1 METSV
6 ESSVVHRR
14 RWATLVVLCISLAI
28 IGLDTTVLNVAL
40 PTLQRE
46 LSATAS
52 ELQWIVDAYTVAFA
66 GLLLLAGALGDK
78 LGRKRAL
85 LAGLV
90 VFGASSVWGALVSS
104 PEQLIAART
113 VMGIGGALI
122 MPSTLSI
129 LTNSFTNPSERKKA
143 IGIWSGVSGIG
154 IAVGPALGGWLL
166 EHFSWPSVFYLNV
179 PVAGLGLVL
188 GLLIVPESRDA
199 LAPRLDWFG
208 GLLSVAGLTT
218 LVWSIIEAPDR
229 GWTDPVILGGFGIA
243 LAVLAGFT
251 LWELQ
256 TPHPL
261 LNVRFFTNRRFSIPS
276 ISITLVFFAL
286 FGSAFFLSIY
296 LQAVQ
301 GHDALGAGVR
311 ILPLAIGM
319 TFGAPLAMAIAQR
332 VGEKIP
338 LFVGLLMLSASFV
351 VIAGTTSGTGY
362 WRVFN
367 SILLMGFGMGFAMAP
382 ATESVMG
389 SLPPSKAG
397 VGSAVNDTV
406 RQVGGA
412 LGVAVLGSIL
422 NSVYANRLS
431 GSAVAGLPASAA
443 DSAQDNV
450 QSALAVAS
458 RLPAQAGDAL
468 ASTAKSGFIDA
479 MDTTVIV
486 AAVVVAVGA
495 VVALFFMP
503 HHGQTRPEGLD
514 EADSGAVTDQLGS
527 VTTVTAATEPDE
539 LEAIR

>member
-1 METSV
+1 ME
-6 ESSVVHRR
+6 SVVHRR

-40 PTLQRE
+40 PTLQRS
-46 LSATAS
+46 LDASAS

-90 VFGASSVWGALVSS
+90 IFGASSVWGALCSS

-113 VMGIGGALI
+113 VMGVGGALI

-129 LTNSFTNPSERKKA
+129 LTNAFTDSSERKKA

-166 EHFSWPSVFYLNV
+166 EHFDWPSVFYLNV
-179 PVAGLGLVL
+179 PVAGLGLLL

-199 LAPRLDWFG
+199 AAPRLDVLG

-218 LVWSIIEAPDR
+218 LVWAIIEAPDR
-229 GWTDPVILGGFGIA
+229 GWTDPVILGGFA
-243 LAVLAGFT
+243 VAAVVLAGFA
-251 LWELQ
+251 LWELR

-261 LNVRFFTNRRFSIPS
+261 LNVRFFSNRRFSIPS

-301 GHDALGAGVR
+301 GHDALGAGIR

-319 TFGAPLAMAIAQR
+319 TFGAPLAMTIAQR

-338 LFVGLLMLSASFV
+338 LVVGLVLLAASFV
-351 VIAGTTSGTGY
+351 VIAGTTMSTGY
-362 WRVFN
+362 SRVFV

-382 ATESVMG
+382 ATEAVMG

-422 NSVYANRLS
+422 NSVYAGKLA
-431 GSAVAGLPASAA
+431 GSAVAGLPEPAA
-443 DSAQDNV
+443 EAAQDNV
-450 QSALAVAS
+450 QSALAVAA
-458 RLPAQAGDAL
+458 RLPEQASQAL
-468 ASTAKSGFIDA
+468 AETAKSGFVDA

-486 AAVVVAVGA
+486 AAVVVLAGA
-495 VVALFFMP
+495 VIALLLLP
-503 HHGQTRPEGLD
+503 HHGQTRPEASD
-514 EADSGAVTDQLGS
+514 EADSRDVTDFDDVAEEKQ
-527 VTTVTAATEPDE
+527 
-539 LEAIR
+539 EALR

>member
-1 METSV
+1 MDLSSAQV
-6 ESSVVHRR
+6 SVVHRR
-14 RWATLVVLCISLAI
+14 RWATLMVLCISLAI

-129 LTNSFTNPSERKKA
+129 LTNAFTDPSERKKA

-179 PVAGLGLVL
+179 PVAGVGLLL

-199 LAPRLDWFG
+199 AAPRLDWLG

-229 GWTDPVILGGFGIA
+229 GWTDPVIISGFA
-243 LAVLAGFT
+243 VSLVVLAGFT
-251 LWELQ
+251 LWELR

-261 LNVRFFTNRRFSIPS
+261 LNVRFFANRRFSIPS
-276 ISITLVFFAL
+276 VSITLVFFAL

-301 GHDALGAGVR
+301 GHDALGAGIR

-332 VGEKIP
+332 IGEKIP
-338 LFVGLLMLSASFV
+338 LVFGLLLLSSSFV
-351 VIAGTTSGTGY
+351 VIAGTTEGTGY

-367 SILLMGFGMGFAMAP
+367 AILLMGFGMGFAMAP
-382 ATESVMG
+382 ATEAVMG

-422 NSVYANRLS
+422 NSVYADRLS
-431 GSAVAGLPASAA
+431 GSAVAELPAPAA
-443 DSAQDNV
+443 DAAQDNV
-450 QSALAVAS
+450 QSALAVAA
-458 RLPAQAGDAL
+458 RLPAQAGEAL

-479 MDTTVIV
+479 MDTTVVV

-495 VVALFFMP
+495 VVALFLMP
-503 HHGQTRPEGLD
+503 HHGQTRPEGPD

-527 VTTVTAATEPDE
+527 VTPVTEPDSK
-539 LEAIR
+539 LEAMR